1 MVANLLAGSDP
12 SLRVVALSAVRTE
25 FSEMNIGVT
34 IGAVFADVREFW
46 LGVALR
52 TVQSF
57 MHAAERVSRF
67 VMIEIRS
74 FTNRSPGS
82 GSMAIFTGY

>member
-25 FSEMNIGVT
+25 FSE
-34 IGAVFADVREFW
+34 FADVREFW